1 MLVRPCC
8 SEKIH
13 PSQVNIASQSQKP
26 QLQWTQAETT
36 PHPPKR
42 RSSRIEL
49 VLVTTGSRTQERSSG
64 PFPTP
69 PSHMPPGDSDH
80 LHWEQRSSVSQHH
93 KSSPGKTQAGPARVT
108 PQLGGKW
115 GIRKGSPRSS
125 TEDRTPQKESS
136 RQEPSPHR
144 GSRRSR
150 TWTSVPT
157 DIISSGSLFPSGT
170 GRPDGCRRSWRP
182 HLLLSSTTPSDFSPA
197 DLVPT
202 HSPDFTAGPH
212 SRPRG
217 SLWTQERAQPPA
229 GARGPR
235 AALHEVPKHQKE
247 VLASLPLERAIPRT
261 SCMVPR
267 RPGASVDNQSGHTPC
282 LPTPLPCLPDHPP
295 DKRLAAKFSTRGPP
309 AGTSNKML
317 CTY

>member
-1 MLVRPCC
+1 M
-8 SEKIH
+8 
-13 PSQVNIASQSQKP
+13 
-26 QLQWTQAETT
+26 TT
-36 PHPPKR
+36 C
-42 RSSRIEL
+42 
-49 VLVTTGSRTQERSSG
+49 TGSRG
-64 PFPTP
+64 PLS
-69 PSHMPPGDSDH
+69 PSA
-80 LHWEQRSSVSQHH
+80 
-93 KSSPGKTQAGPARVT
+93 TNQAQGRLRWALLGSHA
-108 PQLGGKW
+108 QLGGKW
-115 GIRKGSPRSS
+115 GIRKGSSRSS
-125 TEDRTPQKESS
+125 TEDRTPQKESN

-144 GSRRSR
+144 GSWRSR

-229 GARGPR
+229 GAGGPR
-235 AALHEVPKHQKE
+235 AALHDVPKHQKE
-247 VLASLPLERAIPRT
+247 VLASLLLERAIPRT

-267 RPGASVDNQSGHTPC
+267 RPGASVDNQSSHTPC